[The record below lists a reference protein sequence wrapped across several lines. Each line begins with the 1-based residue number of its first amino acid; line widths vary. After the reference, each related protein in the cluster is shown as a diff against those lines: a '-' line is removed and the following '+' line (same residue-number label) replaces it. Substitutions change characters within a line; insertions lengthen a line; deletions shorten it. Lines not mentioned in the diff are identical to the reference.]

1 MTRFFDVHVHPPVP
15 EFVDGSLAPFLV
27 GIERFSGR
35 SVPRMSVDELAAYY
49 RDRQGRAVLLAWDA
63 QTATRASPLSN
74 RRVAEMVESHP
85 DVFAGFGSVD
95 PLRGAGALAGVHESS
110 RLGLKGLNFH
120 PSIQGFTPSDREYFS
135 LWESAQQLG
144 LVCLFHTGFTA
155 FGAATP
161 GGAGVRQGHARPL
174 LLDEVAA
181 EFPGLQ
187 IILACPSWPWQE
199 EAIALALHKSNVYVE
214 LSGLPESFDDSLMSA
229 VAGPLRDRTLIGTE
243 FPLVT
248 PDAWLQQWEALE
260 VDPATSRKVLFDN
273 AAGLL
278 GV

>member
-15 EFVDGSLAPFLV
+15 EFVDGPLAPFVV
-27 GIERFSGR
+27 GMQRFLGR

-49 RDRQGRAVLLAWDA
+49 RERQGRAVLLAWDA

-74 RRVAEMVESHP
+74 RRVAEMVESP
-85 DVFAGFGSVD
+85 PVFAGFGSVD
-95 PLRGAGALAGVHESS
+95 PQRGAGALAGVHESS
-110 RLGLKGLNFH
+110 RLGLKGLSFH
-120 PSIQGFTPSDREYFS
+120 PSIQGFTPSDHEYFS

-155 FGAATP
+155 FGAGTP
-161 GGAGVRQGHARPL
+161 GGAGVRQGHARPDL
-174 LLDEVAA
+174 R
-181 EFPGLQ
+181 

-199 EAIALALHKSNVYVE
+199 EAIALALHKANVYVE

-229 VAGPLRDRTLIGTE
+229 VTGPLRDRTLIGTE

-260 VDPATSRKVLFDN
+260 VDPAVSRKVLFDN